1 MDPLRN
7 CHCMEPLRVLRD
19 QQPRVV
25 LGMVVFWAMPHST
38 AIHRISARFM
48 PIHETKAVPTRE
60 AASYSRQVG

>member
-25 LGMVVFWAMPHST
+25 LGMVVFWAMHHST

-48 PIHETKAVPTRE
+48 PKHETKAVPTRE
-60 AASYSRQVG
+60 AASYSWQVG